1 MSDATAQDANSIATA
16 MADAVRV
23 LSAEAVQA
31 ANSGHPGMPMGMAD
45 VATVLFRDVM
55 TYDASW
61 PQWPDRDRL
70 ILSAGHGS
78 MLLYSALYLAGYQDV
93 PIEEIR
99 NFRQLGSKTPG
110 HPEYGHTEGVETTTG
125 PLGQGIANS
134 VGFAMAEKW
143 LAARCGDELV
153 NHYTY
158 VIAGDGCMMEGVSQ
172 EAISL
177 AGHLE
182 LDKLIVLWDD
192 NQITIDGKTD
202 LSTSEDQRQRFEA
215 AGWHV
220 QAVDGHDQ
228 EAILTAVELAQAETG
243 KPSMIACRT
252 TIGFGSPT
260 VAGTSK
266 AHGAPLGAEG
276 LQAFKDNIGW
286 THDPFVVPNETMDAW
301 RAAGARGKGASD
313 AWKSRLAASPQA
325 DQFNAMHAGA
335 LTDAAREALT
345 AIKEGAI
352 SDQPALATRACSGKV
367 LEALIPTMPSMLGGS
382 ADLTG
387 SNNTKTSHH
396 SAISANDFAA
406 NYVNYGVREHG
417 MAAAMNG
424 MALHGG
430 VIPYAGTFLVFT
442 DYARPAIRLS
452 ALMKQRVIYV
462 MTHDSIG
469 LGEDGPTHQP
479 VEHLAALRAIPGLL
493 VFRPADLAETAEAW
507 ELALDHDGPS
517 VLALSRQKVP
527 ALRRLIGE
535 NYSATGGY
543 IFRPA
548 MDERKVTLISSGTE
562 LSLAVEAQEEL
573 EREHGIPTAVVSL
586 ISWELFEQQP
596 AHYREEVLSPGSLRV
611 GIEAGSDFGW
621 RRWLREDGH
630 FIGVGDQFGA
640 SAPAE
645 QLYEHFGITKA
656 AIVQSVLDRL

>member
-1 MSDATAQDANSIATA
+1 MSDAVAQDPNALAAA
-16 MADAVRV
+16 MADTIRV

-45 VATVLFRDVM
+45 VATVLFRDVLK
-55 TYDASW
+55 YDAAW
-61 PQWPDRDRL
+61 PQWPDRDRF

-78 MLLYSALYLAGYQDV
+78 MLLYSALYLSGYEDV
-93 PIEEIR
+93 SLDEIK
-99 NFRQLGSKTPG
+99 NFRQMGSKTPG

-134 VGFAMAEKW
+134 VGFAMAEQW
-143 LAARCGDELV
+143 LAARFGDDLV

-158 VIAGDGCMMEGVSQ
+158 VIAGDGCLMEGVSQ

-177 AGHLE
+177 AGHLK
-182 LDKLIVLWDD
+182 LNKLIVLWDD
-192 NQITIDGKTD
+192 NEITIDGKTD
-202 LSTSEDQRQRFEA
+202 ISTSEDQRARFEA
-215 AGWHV
+215 SGWHV

-228 EAILTAVELAQAETG
+228 DAVLTAIELAQQETSM
-243 KPSMIACRT
+243 PSMIACRT
-252 TIGFGSPT
+252 TIGYGSPK

-266 AHGAPLGAEG
+266 AHGAPLGADG
-276 LQAFKDNIGW
+276 LQEFKDNIGW
-286 THDPFVVPNETMDAW
+286 THDPFVVPNDVMDAW
-301 RAAGARGKGASD
+301 RSAGSKGSTASAEWKARLASSSKASD
-313 AWKSRLAASPQA
+313 
-325 DQFNAMHAGA
+325 FNAMQAGELSEGA
-335 LTDAAREALT
+335 LKALEEL
-345 AIKEGAI
+345 KEKATE
-352 SDQPALATRACSGKV
+352 DHPAMATRACSGKV
-367 LEALIPTMPSMLGGS
+367 LEAIIPHMPSMLGGS

-387 SNNTKTSHH
+387 SNNTKTPHH
-396 SAISANDFAA
+396 TAISAEDFGA

-479 VEHLAALRAIPGLL
+479 VEHMAALRAIPGLL
-493 VFRPADLAETAEAW
+493 TFRPADLVETAEAW
-507 ELALDHDGPS
+507 ELALQHDGPT
-517 VLALSRQKVP
+517 VIALSRQKVP
-527 ALRRLIGE
+527 ALRNLIGE

-543 IFRPA
+543 IYRPA
-548 MDERKVTLISSGTE
+548 MDERKVTLIATGTE
-562 LSLAVEAQEEL
+562 MSVAVEAQEIL
-573 EREHGIPTAVVSL
+573 ERDHNIATAIVSL
-586 ISWELFEQQP
+586 PSWELFEQQP

-611 GIEAGSDFGW
+611 AIEAGSDFGW
-621 RRWLREDGH
+621 RRFIREDGI

-645 QLYEHFGITKA
+645 ELYEHYGITKE
-656 AIVQSVLDRL
+656 AIVQSVLDSL

>member
-1 MSDATAQDANSIATA
+1 MSDAVAQDQSALATA

-45 VATVLFRDVM
+45 VATVLYRDVLK
-55 TYDASW
+55 YDASW

-78 MLLYSALYLAGYQDV
+78 MLLYSALYLSGYQDV
-93 PIEEIR
+93 TLDEIK
-99 NFRQLGSKTPG
+99 NFRQMGSKTPG
-110 HPEYGHTEGVETTTG
+110 HPEFGHTEGVETTTG

-143 LAARCGDELV
+143 LAARFGADLV
-153 NHYTY
+153 DHYTY
-158 VIAGDGCMMEGVSQ
+158 VIAGDGCLMEGISQ

-177 AGHLE
+177 AGHLK
-182 LDKLIVLWDD
+182 LNKLIVLWDD
-192 NQITIDGKTD
+192 NEITIDGKTD
-202 LSTSEDQRQRFEA
+202 LSTSEDQRARFEA

-228 EAILTAVELAQAETG
+228 EAVLTAIELAQQETG
-243 KPSMIACRT
+243 MPSMIACKT
-252 TIGFGSPT
+252 TIGYGSPK

-266 AHGAPLGAEG
+266 AHGAPLGPEA
-276 LQAFKDNIGW
+276 LQEFKDNIGW
-286 THDPFVVPNETMDAW
+286 THEPFVVPNEVLDAW
-301 RAAGARGKGASD
+301 RAAGARGEAASFD
-313 AWKSRLAASPQA
+313 WKARLAHS
-325 DQFNAMHAGA
+325 DDNERFNAMQAGD
-335 LTDAAREALT
+335 LNEDAIAAIEAL
-345 AIKEGAI
+345 KEAAI
-352 SDQPALATRACSGKV
+352 SDMPAMATRACSGKV
-367 LEALIPTMPSMLGGS
+367 LEALLPHMPSMLGGS

-396 SAISANDFAA
+396 SPISAEAFDG
-406 NYVNYGVREHG
+406 NYVNWGVREHG

-424 MALHGG
+424 LALHGG
-430 VIPYAGTFLVFT
+430 VLPYAGTFLVFT

-479 VEHLAALRAIPGLL
+479 VEHMAALRAIPGLL
-493 VFRPADLAETAEAW
+493 TFRPADLVETAEAW
-507 ELALDHDGPS
+507 ELALQHEGPS
-517 VLALSRQKVP
+517 VIALSRQKVP
-527 ALRRLIGE
+527 ALRQLIGE

-543 IFRPA
+543 IYRPA
-548 MDERKVTLISSGTE
+548 MDERKVTLIATGTE
-562 LSLAVEAQEEL
+562 LSVAVEAQEVL
-573 EREHGIPTAVVSL
+573 ERDHGVSTAVVSL
-586 ISWELFEQQP
+586 PSWELFEQQP
-596 AHYREEVLSPGSLRV
+596 PHYREEVLSPGSLRV
-611 GIEAGSDFGW
+611 AIEAGSDFGW
-621 RRWLREDGH
+621 RRWIREDGH

-645 QLYEHFGITKA
+645 ELYEHYGITKD